1 MRINSNRNPHSDGPD
16 LLHRMKAMAITTV
29 DVFTAIT
36 DPERRALLTLLLQGD
51 QTVHALAVALDRKRP
66 QIAAQLQILCAAD
79 LVAVRWV
86 GKQCLYSLQHEGLNP
101 LYDWLQQC
109 IGDVALP

>member
-1 MRINSNRNPHSDGPD
+1 
-16 LLHRMKAMAITTV
+16 MAITSI

-36 DPERRALLTLLLQGD
+36 DPERRALLTLLLQGE
-51 QTVHALAVALDRKRP
+51 QTVPALAAALERKRP
-66 QIAAQLQILCAAD
+66 QVAAQLQILCAAD

-86 GKQCLYSLQHEGLNP
+86 GKQPLYSLQHEGLNP

-109 IGDVALP
+109 MGDIALP

>member
-1 MRINSNRNPHSDGPD
+1 MMISNGNTHGNAPD
-16 LLHRMKAMAITTV
+16 LSHGVKAMAIPPV
-29 DVFTAIT
+29 DLFTAIT

-51 QTVHALAVALDRKRP
+51 QSVQALAAALDRKRP
-66 QIAAQLQILCAAD
+66 QVSAQLQILCAAD

-86 GKQCLYSLQHEGLNP
+86 GNQRLYSLQHEGLTP
-101 LYDWLQQC
+101 LYELLQRC